1 MGCYMDGSQLVTA
14 KKVAEVSKIPAEDPR
29 RAALEIAQFSLA
41 MSNEALANAHKGHWK
56 DNDADVAHHVKELLY
71 HAAKLMTAAEVG
83 DKAAVLEY
91 AADVAN
97 HAMFAADIAGALDA
111 ELTLTPAEGLE
122 SDDSKVPWG
131 KHLPTLKER
140 VFNHFTA
147 HFVEWVKDAKGDPSD
162 SSSNKAER
170 PVD

>member
-1 MGCYMDGSQLVTA
+1 MTYYAMGGKPVT
-14 KKVAEVSKIPAEDPR
+14 KEVVEEVAEIPPTDPR
-29 RAALEIAQFSLA
+29 RASKEIIKFAKA
-41 MSNEALANAHKGHWK
+41 MANEAQANAHKGHWK

-83 DKAAVLEY
+83 DKPAVLEY

-111 ELTLTPAEGLE
+111 ELTLTPAEGVD

-140 VFNHFTA
+140 VFNHFKA
-147 HFVEWVKDAKGDPSD
+147 NFVEWVKDAKGDPND
-162 SSSNKAER
+162 SSSDTTK
-170 PVD
+170 

>member
-1 MGCYMDGSQLVTA
+1 MSCYTNGSTLVT
-14 KKVAEVSKIPAEDPR
+14 KEMVDEVAKIPPGDPR
-29 RAALEIAQFSLA
+29 RAAVEITKFSKA
-41 MSNEALANAHKGHWK
+41 MSNEAQANAHKGHWK

-83 DKAAVLEY
+83 DKSAVLEY

-111 ELTLTPAEGLE
+111 PLTLTPAEGVD

-140 VFNHFTA
+140 VFNHFKA
-147 HFVEWVKDAKGDPSD
+147 NFVEWVKDAKGDTSD
-162 SSSNKAER
+162 SSSDTTK
-170 PVD
+170 